1 MLSNVRQKFEEKSKQ
16 HQKLVE
22 KQRAYFK
29 AVKDFQVACDKNEM
43 LEEQLEEL
51 MGWAHVEIRKLLF
64 GHPVAV
70 GITYSYVFILFT
82 FLFGIEIAY
91 YFHRYPRRTS
101 AHGYHASKS

>member
-1 MLSNVRQKFEEKSKQ
+1 MASNVRKRAKKNMLSNVRQKFEEKSKQ

-51 MGWAHVEIRKLLF
+51 MG
-64 GHPVAV
+64 
-70 GITYSYVFILFT
+70 
-82 FLFGIEIAY
+82 
-91 YFHRYPRRTS
+91 
-101 AHGYHASKS
+101 